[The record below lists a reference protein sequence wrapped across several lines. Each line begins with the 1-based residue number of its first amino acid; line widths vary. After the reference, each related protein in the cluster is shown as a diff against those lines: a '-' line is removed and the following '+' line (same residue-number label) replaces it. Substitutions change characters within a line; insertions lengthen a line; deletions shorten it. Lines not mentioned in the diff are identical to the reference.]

1 MAERPG
7 DKEGGVNEHGRFGE
21 LKRSWDNWSVTVAS
35 GLFMFIAGC
44 CLMLLLLA
52 ISPLLLAAW
61 IYGRFSK

>member
-1 MAERPG
+1 M
-7 DKEGGVNEHGRFGE
+7 NEHGRFGE

-61 IYGRFSK
+61 VYGRFSK